1 MYHFSPFSL
10 IVLIFAGILIGLS
23 KTAVPGIGAVSIPL
37 FASVMP
43 AKASTGL
50 MLTLIIFAD
59 MFAVLYYRRQALW
72 GYLIKLIPW
81 AFLGIIVGY
90 LLLGKIDDKQ
100 LRYAIGIII
109 LSTLAISHWK
119 DKWNTKQNPSGILGR
134 WWFAALLGLVAGA
147 ATMMA
152 NAAGPIMSV
161 YLISMRVPKNRFIG
175 TAAWY
180 FFILNWIKVP
190 FSVSLG
196 FINPGSLKLTLIL
209 LPSVAIGAIG
219 GVFLLKKMPEKIF
232 SNIVKVL
239 TAAAAIKLLI

>member
-1 MYHFSPFSL
+1 MYQFSPFSL

-50 MLTLIIFAD
+50 MLTLIVFAD

-72 GYLIKLIPW
+72 GCLIKLIPW

-196 FINPGSLKLTLIL
+196 FINPGSLRLTLIL

-219 GVFLLKKMPEKIF
+219 GIFLLKKMPEKIF

-239 TAAAAIKLLI
+239 TAAAAIKLLV

>member
-1 MYHFSPFSL
+1 MYQFSPFSL

-50 MLTLIIFAD
+50 MLTLIVFAD
-59 MFAVLYYRRQALW
+59 LFAVLYYRRQALW
-72 GYLIKLIPW
+72 RCLIKLIPW

-196 FINPGSLKLTLIL
+196 FINPGSLRLTLIL

-219 GVFLLKKMPEKIF
+219 GIFLLKKMPEKIF

-239 TAAAAIKLLI
+239 TAAAAIKLLV